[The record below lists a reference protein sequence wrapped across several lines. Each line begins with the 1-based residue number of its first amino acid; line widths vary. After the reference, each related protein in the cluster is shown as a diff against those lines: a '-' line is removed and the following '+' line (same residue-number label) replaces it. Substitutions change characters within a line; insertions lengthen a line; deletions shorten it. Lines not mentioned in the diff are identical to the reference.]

1 MPRKTL
7 PNTQP
12 GEVLLEAIYK
22 PLHISQNRLAR
33 AMGVAGFMDITLQW
47 AYSDANRW
55 VNRHSPRTG

>member
-1 MPRKTL
+1 MKKL
-7 PNTQP
+7 PNIHP
-12 GEVLLEAIYK
+12 GEVLLEEFLS
-22 PLHISQNRLAR
+22 PLAISQNRLAR